1 MSWNEIVG
9 NDRIKKIL
17 QRQITE
23 NRVANSYLFAGIE
36 GIGKEQFAIQF
47 AKTINCISPIID
59 DDKIDS
65 CQKCKS
71 CKMFDNFSHPNFEI
85 IYALP
90 TTTVDSNSDNLS
102 ETIID
107 EIKQQ
112 FQKKIDDPYSKIKL
126 KNANFIRVTSIRE
139 IKKKL
144 SLTQSNV
151 GKRFI
156 LISEADKMNSESAN
170 AFLKTLEEPGENIIV
185 ILSTS
190 KPDKLLPTIKS
201 RCQIIKFAPID
212 IDLIIGKL
220 KNDLNIN
227 NEQARMAANISMGSL
242 TKALEIFDDNFIE
255 MRDTIVDTLRS
266 SLKKKQYRRELSDN
280 INKIIKKYDKEL
292 IITLLQILTLWIKDA
307 ENIRNNYD
315 NISNVDNSES
325 IRKFATNFKKTIL
338 LEISQYI
345 EDSINLIQRN
355 VNIQGVIFSLFLK
368 IRKYLLV

>member
-201 RCQIIKFAPID
+201 RCQIIKFAPIE